1 MICPQCHRDSARCG
15 CHAAAQA
22 SLLAPT
28 PHWRRELQQRVE
40 AYRARHHAA
49 PAAGAEPPRVLEFP
63 AAPAALPEAPS
74 VPPPSGYSTPDLGR
88 SLGSLSAVASLPDS
102 GRPLG
107 SGRLPAAA
115 ICTQTLPREE
125 PLADPVW
132 APPRPVAAPAP
143 RPAPVPTRPQPAADP
158 WHHHRDADVACLQLP
173 LPMAATHPAAPLALS
188 CTPAPPRLR
197 LRAARSDAAVVLAA
211 SLVFAVT
218 AWVSL
223 GFPALR
229 LALIKPWLPALV
241 GVPLLL
247 AAIYLLLCAY
257 AGGPTLGMQ
266 RWGLDVV
273 ALDGP
278 LTPPLR
284 RGRGWA
290 CLLSLA
296 PLGLGFIWM
305 FCDPQGLGWHDILS
319 RTCVIE
325 IPNPSS

>member
-1 MICPQCHRDSARCG
+1 
-15 CHAAAQA
+15 
-22 SLLAPT
+22 
-28 PHWRRELQQRVE
+28 
-40 AYRARHHAA
+40 YRARHHAA
-49 PAAGAEPPRVLEFP
+49 PVADADPPRVVDTPHLIWVAPYGRSAPRLRSPAAGARS
-63 AAPAALPEAPS
+63 APEAPCA
-74 VPPPSGYSTPDLGR
+74 PPL
-88 SLGSLSAVASLPDS
+88 
-102 GRPLG
+102 
-107 SGRLPAAA
+107 

-143 RPAPVPTRPQPAADP
+143 RPAPVPVRPQPAADP
-158 WHHHRDADVACLQLP
+158 WHHHHDADGACLQLP

-188 CTPAPPRLR
+188 CTPAPPWLR

-229 LALIKPWLPALV
+229 LTLIKPWLPALV

-325 IPNPSS
+325 VPNPSS

>member
-74 VPPPSGYSTPDLGR
+74 APPP
-88 SLGSLSAVASLPDS
+88 
-102 GRPLG
+102 
-107 SGRLPAAA
+107 

-325 IPNPSS
+325 IP